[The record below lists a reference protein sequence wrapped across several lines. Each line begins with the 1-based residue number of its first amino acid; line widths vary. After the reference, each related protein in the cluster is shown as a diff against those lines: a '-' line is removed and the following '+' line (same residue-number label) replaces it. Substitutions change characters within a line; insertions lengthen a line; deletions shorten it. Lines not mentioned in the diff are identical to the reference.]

1 MNKKTRQFH
10 NQLMQR
16 IKLILVV
23 LLILALFG
31 IGMRVV
37 QSIQLR
43 HATEAGA
50 TLTVATIKAVQGP
63 KQVEIVLPG
72 DVWGWHET
80 TIYARTNGY
89 VVRWLVDFGS
99 HVKKGD
105 LLAEITTPEV
115 DAQLREAEAEVK
127 TAEANHNIAVISA
140 NRWKNLWKT
149 DSVSKQETDEKVIN
163 EQATAAIL
171 LAAKGNRDH
180 LLELVSFEKVVAPFD
195 GVIMSRTTDIGRLIN
210 AGSSG
215 PVPLFRIVQTDPL
228 RVYVRVPEYFSANI
242 VPGITAQLS
251 FPQIPGKTFPAT
263 LLDTAEAIDATS
275 RTLLVQLKAHNTH
288 NELFAGSY
296 SEVHLKLPAI
306 NSVIL
311 PVNTLIFRS
320 KGMQVATID
329 GNHKVNIKSITI
341 GNDFGDT
348 VEIVAGV
355 QANETII
362 LNPPDSLMNHQVVR
376 VVVEKVLPQEKV
388 KS

>member
-1 MNKKTRQFH
+1 MNKKDKQFH
-10 NQLMQR
+10 NQLMRR
-16 IKLILVV
+16 IKRILFVFSIFAV
-23 LLILALFG
+23 LG
-31 IGMRVV
+31 IGTRVV

-43 HATEAGA
+43 FATESGA
-50 TLTVATIKAVQGP
+50 TLTVATIKAEQGP
-63 KQVEIVLPG
+63 RQVEIVLPG

-99 HVKKGD
+99 HVKQGD

-115 DAQLREAEAEVK
+115 DAQLRQAEAEVK

-140 NRWKNLWKT
+140 NRWRNLWKT

-163 EQATAAIL
+163 EQATAAKL
-171 LAAKGNRDH
+171 LAAKGYRDH

-228 RVYVRVPEYFSANI
+228 RVYVRVPEYFANNV
-242 VPGITAQLS
+242 VPGITAELT
-251 FPQIPGKTFPAT
+251 FPQYAGKTFPAT
-263 LLDTAEAIDATS
+263 LLDTAEAIDAPS
-275 RTLLVQLKAHNTH
+275 RTILVQLKAANPH
-288 NELFAGSY
+288 NELLAGSY

-311 PVNTLIFRS
+311 PVNALIFRS

-329 GNHKVNIKSITI
+329 GDHKVNIKSITI

-348 VEIVAGV
+348 VEVVSGV
-355 QANETII
+355 KANETII

-376 VVVEKVLPQEKV
+376 IVKEKVLPREKS